1 MDVKE
6 QIATMQEAIK
16 YLRKSRETEN
26 LDIKLDNISSALK
39 LLDKA
44 SIKERV

>member
-1 MDVKE
+1 MNIKE

-16 YLRKSRETEN
+16 YLRKSRETEDLN
-26 LDIKLDNISSALK
+26 IKLDNISNALK

-44 SIKERV
+44 SIKGE

>member
-1 MDVKE
+1 MNIKE

-16 YLRKSRETEN
+16 YLRKSRETEDLN
-26 LDIKLDNISSALK
+26 IKLDNISNALK